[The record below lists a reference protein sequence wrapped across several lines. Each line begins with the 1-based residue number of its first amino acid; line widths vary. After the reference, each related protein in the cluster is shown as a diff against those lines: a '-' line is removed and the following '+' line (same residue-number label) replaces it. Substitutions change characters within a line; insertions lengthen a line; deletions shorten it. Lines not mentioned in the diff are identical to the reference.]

1 LSVALTPVEEDDTT
15 VALGKE
21 PRVKAQ
27 GSYLLPFSR
36 LEGQLPSAIKPQKG
50 ATYKLVP
57 LQGSGRKEAHNVRL
71 VWDHPR
77 LDLTIAP
84 FR

>member
-36 LEGQLPSAIKPQKG
+36 LEGQLPSAIKPQRSK
-50 ATYKLVP
+50 
-57 LQGSGRKEAHNVRL
+57 HNV
-71 VWDHPR
+71 
-77 LDLTIAP
+77 
-84 FR
+84 

>member
-27 GSYLLPFSR
+27 GSYLPPFSR

-50 ATYKLVP
+50 AQRISSSRYREAGGRRRTMYAWFWTTP
-57 LQGSGRKEAHNVRL
+57 GS
-71 VWDHPR
+71 
-77 LDLTIAP
+77 T
-84 FR
+84 

>member
-27 GSYLLPFSR
+27 GSYLPPFSR
-36 LEGQLPSAIKPQKG
+36 LEGQLPAAIKPQRSK
-50 ATYKLVP
+50 
-57 LQGSGRKEAHNVRL
+57 HNV
-71 VWDHPR
+71 
-77 LDLTIAP
+77 
-84 FR
+84 